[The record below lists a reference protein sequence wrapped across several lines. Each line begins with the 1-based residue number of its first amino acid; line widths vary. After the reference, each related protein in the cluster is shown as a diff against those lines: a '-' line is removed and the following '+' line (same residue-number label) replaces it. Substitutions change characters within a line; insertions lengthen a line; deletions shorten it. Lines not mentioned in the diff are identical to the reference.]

1 MADLGRGYGS
11 EIEPSFKIEATASAC
26 RFSYNEL
33 GFRAK
38 EWQGFG

>member
-11 EIEPSFKIEATASAC
+11 VEPSFKIEATQSAC

-38 EWQGFG
+38 EWKGFG